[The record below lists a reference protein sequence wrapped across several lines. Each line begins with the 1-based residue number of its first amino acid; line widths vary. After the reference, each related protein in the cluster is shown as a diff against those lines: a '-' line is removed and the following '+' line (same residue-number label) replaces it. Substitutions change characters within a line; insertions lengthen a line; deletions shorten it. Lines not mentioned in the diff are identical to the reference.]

1 MPILLTHRDFYW
13 FMEVEI
19 FSEFDNNELQSAK
32 STRRVHGRWAASKGI
47 LFSSGDLKEI
57 NRELIMRVRFCE
69 MKRVNRREK
78 GAGLHAVISL
88 NYQEWFLNVIGG
100 FRKSI

>member
-1 MPILLTHRDFYW
+1 MNSNQQNLR
-13 FMEVEI
+13 VEFTADEQRQKE
-19 FSEFDNNELQSAK
+19 FS
-32 STRRVHGRWAASKGI
+32 
-47 LFSSGDLKEI
+47 FSSGDPKEI

-100 FRKSI
+100 LRKSI